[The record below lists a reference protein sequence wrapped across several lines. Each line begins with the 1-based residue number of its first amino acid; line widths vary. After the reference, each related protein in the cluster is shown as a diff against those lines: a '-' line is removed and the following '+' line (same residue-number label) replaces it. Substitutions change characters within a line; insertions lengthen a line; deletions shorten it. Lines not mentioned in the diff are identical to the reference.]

1 MHAICIKLFQPLPHP
16 NPTTLLWPSEAPA
29 ARAVCPRSPGNGHLF
44 VLPFSIHVML
54 RERVAYYSS
63 RAHIS
68 RSERSGD
75 LVYCHF
81 ASQVESYFSLIYGL
95 LRRKNRKT
103 FIRLDLRRRGLHSP
117 PARARYRIF
126 RSRTTLNEG
135 RDGRKQR
142 RHQQNQSPSH
152 LNELG
157 KKICVA
163 CPRGFKISNYD

>member
-16 NPTTLLWPSEAPA
+16 NPTTLLEPSEAPA

-68 RSERSGD
+68 RSGD

-81 ASQVESYFSLIYGL
+81 ASQVESYFLLIYGL

-126 RSRTTLNEG
+126 HSRTTLNEG
-135 RDGRKQR
+135 PRWKETAAT
-142 RHQQNQSPSH
+142 SAKPVSFSSKSM
-152 LNELG
+152 G
-157 KKICVA
+157 KTICVA
-163 CPRGFKISNYD
+163 WFQNFQLRLM